1 MKYLV
6 LVLLSPLLLGS
17 ISVVSTEVEYV
28 LSPEV
33 DYQLSHMAYSS
44 DFQSIPSNPNVF
56 TEVDTYRDKELTV
69 VARTIRPHESIVI
82 RSAVVNDQSQLVF
95 ELAEGDYLPA
105 NRELVYDDLIL
116 EKRPVEQT
124 VWLQGKTRFLST
136 PVLNQASTKESGLL
150 PYQAVEVTELA
161 QTPLGQFANIEDKGW
176 LPMEELSTRDNRM
189 DVVQDLLESK
199 YQKDTVGVYVKLL
212 SSGETAGLHASKQMY
227 SASIAKLPL
236 LYYVQQEVD
245 KGRVKL
251 TDTVAYTKDV
261 SEFKGSYQAS
271 GSGSL
276 PKEADNNT
284 YSIHDLMERVAR
296 ESDNVASNILA
307 YHVAGKYGHSYQTTL
322 STILDQE
329 WDMAGR
335 LASPKMAGQVME
347 ALYEQDGLAIQALQ
361 NTQFDNQRISRDIP
375 VPVAHKIG
383 DADEFR
389 HDVALVYAKE
399 PFVLSIFTAHEDYE
413 LISQIANDVYR
424 ILQ

>member
-6 LVLLSPLLLGS
+6 LLLLSPFLLGS
-17 ISVVSTEVEYV
+17 LSVVSTEVEYV

-33 DYQLSHMAYSS
+33 HYQLSHMAYSS

-56 TEVDTYRDKELTV
+56 AEVDTYLDKELTV
-69 VARTIRPHESIVI
+69 AARKIRPHEPMTI
-82 RSAVVNDQSQLVF
+82 RSMVVNNQSQLVF

-105 NRELVYDDLIL
+105 DRRLIYEDAVL
-116 EKRPVEQT
+116 DTWSVEQT
-124 VWLQGKTRFLST
+124 VWLQGKTRLFST
-136 PVLNQASTKESGLL
+136 PILNQASVKESGLL
-150 PYQAVEVTELA
+150 PYQAVQVKELA
-161 QTPLGQFANIEDKGW
+161 QTPIGQFANIEGKGW
-176 LPMEELSTRDNRM
+176 LPMEELSTRDNR
-189 DVVQDLLESK
+189 VELVGTLLESK
-199 YQKDTVGVYVKLL
+199 YKKETVGVYVKLL
-212 SSGETAGLHASKQMY
+212 SSGETAGVNESKKMY

-245 KGRVKL
+245 KGRIHL
-251 TDTVAYTKDV
+251 TDRLSYTKEV
-261 SEFKGSYQAS
+261 LEFRGGYQAS

-276 PKEADNNT
+276 PKEADNNA
-284 YSIHDLMERVAR
+284 YSVHDLMERVAR

-307 YHVAGKYGHSYQTTL
+307 YHVTGRYGPSYQAAL
-322 STILDQE
+322 SSILDKE
-329 WDMAGR
+329 WNMVERVATPQMAG
-335 LASPKMAGQVME
+335 LMME
-347 ALYEQDGLAIQALQ
+347 ALYEQDGLAIQILQ
-361 NTQFDNQRISRDIP
+361 STQFDNQRISRDIP

-389 HDVALVYAKE
+389 HDVAIVYADQ

>member
-6 LVLLSPLLLGS
+6 LLLLSPLLLGS

-69 VARTIRPHESIVI
+69 VARTIRPHEPIVI

-124 VWLQGKTRFLST
+124 VWLQGKTRLWST

-199 YQKDTVGVYVKLL
+199 YQKDTLGVYVKLL
-212 SSGETAGLHASKQMY
+212 SSGETAGLHASKQ
-227 SASIAKLPL
+227 L
-236 LYYVQQEVD
+236 
-245 KGRVKL
+245 
-251 TDTVAYTKDV
+251 
-261 SEFKGSYQAS
+261 
-271 GSGSL
+271 SL
-276 PKEADNNT
+276 
-284 YSIHDLMERVAR
+284 IH
-296 ESDNVASNILA
+296 I
-307 YHVAGKYGHSYQTTL
+307 
-322 STILDQE
+322 
-329 WDMAGR
+329 
-335 LASPKMAGQVME
+335 
-347 ALYEQDGLAIQALQ
+347 
-361 NTQFDNQRISRDIP
+361 
-375 VPVAHKIG
+375 
-383 DADEFR
+383 
-389 HDVALVYAKE
+389 
-399 PFVLSIFTAHEDYE
+399 
-413 LISQIANDVYR
+413 
-424 ILQ
+424 